1 VTLTSLEASIADKEQ
16 WGRPTEEYAAQ
27 ASRARLRILA
37 RTRKVNKTKTLILM
51 VAVILAGFG
60 TASLGAAVLMLVV

>member
-1 VTLTSLEASIADKEQ
+1 LQIESSGAGLQRNI
-16 WGRPTEEYAAQ
+16 GAQ